1 MSRRSGGTSL
11 AFLKVIHP
19 PPALSGNLDNE
30 SAGAEQ
36 PGRKARHPVSRT
48 DELITSS
55 DHETTP
61 EDAPLTESI
70 PGEEPTESA
79 VAAKVATGGES
90 LERYLREVSQWSL
103 LTAEAERDLARRIA
117 KGDTRALDEMISRNL
132 RLVVYWAKR
141 YRSGG
146 LPIQDLIQEGNI
158 GLIRAA
164 EKFDPHKGTRFSTYA
179 SWWIRQALA
188 RAICDKQDLIRI
200 PVHMHQKMRRVD
212 RMLEGLDASK
222 EASPDVEE
230 SVEKSGIVSF
240 KEWDGARRLQQPI
253 SLDRRQDPSREGPIE
268 VEDTATVSP
277 MRVVYLRE
285 IQEHVGK
292 MLGSLPPRHQAVL
305 KLRYGLDDGNEHT
318 LESIGSRL
326 RISRERVR
334 QIQTEAIQ
342 KIAEM
347 TGLPRPGAPVTRRSA
362 STRPGPR
369 VKIISAISR
378 GGRRTAASRRQTGG
392 HGCIVGGRRTVHV
405 PARGRRAV

>member
-1 MSRRSGGTSL
+1 MFR
-11 AFLKVIHP
+11 
-19 PPALSGNLDNE
+19 
-30 SAGAEQ
+30 
-36 PGRKARHPVSRT
+36 
-48 DELITSS
+48 DELISS
-55 DHETTP
+55 NDHESTP
-61 EDAPLTESI
+61 EDGPMLGFIT
-70 PGEEPTESA
+70 GEKPTESA
-79 VAAKVATGGES
+79 NAAKAVTGGES

-103 LTAEAERDLARRIA
+103 LSADAERELARRIA
-117 KGDTRALDEMISRNL
+117 KGDTDALDELISRNL

-164 EKFDPHKGTRFSTYA
+164 EKFDPRKGTRFSTYA

-212 RMLEGLDASK
+212 RMLEAIEAK
-222 EASPDVEE
+222 EGSADVED
-230 SVEKSGIVSF
+230 SVERSGIVSF

-268 VEDTATVSP
+268 VEDTATISP

-285 IQEHVGK
+285 IQENVGK

-305 KLRYGLDDGNEHT
+305 KLRYGLDDGKEHT

-347 TGLPRPGAPVTRRSA
+347 TGLPRPGAPVTRRPA
-362 STRPGPR
+362 SVRPVAR
-369 VKIISAISR
+369 VKILSAIDRKS
-378 GGRRTAASRRQTGG
+378 
-392 HGCIVGGRRTVHV
+392 VV
-405 PARGRRAV
+405 

>member
-1 MSRRSGGTSL
+1 M
-11 AFLKVIHP
+11 
-19 PPALSGNLDNE
+19 LD
-30 SAGAEQ
+30 
-36 PGRKARHPVSRT
+36 
-48 DELITSS
+48 
-55 DHETTP
+55 
-61 EDAPLTESI
+61 SI
-70 PGEEPTESA
+70 PGEKPTESA
-79 VAAKVATGGES
+79 TAARTATGGES

-117 KGDTRALDEMISRNL
+117 KGDTDALDELISRNL

-164 EKFDPHKGTRFSTYA
+164 EKFDPRKGTRFSTYA

-212 RMLEGLDASK
+212 RMLEGLDSNK
-222 EASPDVEE
+222 EVSPDIEQ

-253 SLDRRQDPSREGPIE
+253 SLDRRQDPAREGPIE

-285 IQEHVGK
+285 IQENVGK

-305 KLRYGLDDGNEHT
+305 KLRYGLDDGKEHT

-362 STRPGPR
+362 TVRPAHR
-369 VKIISAISR
+369 VKIISSLSR
-378 GGRRTAASRRQTGG
+378 SGRRTGVSRQT
-392 HGCIVGGRRTVHV
+392 VRAGGRILAGRR
-405 PARGRRAV
+405 PAHATARRRRAV